1 MKKAK
6 KLLLTGST
14 LMAAFAIWTALI
26 QFVDVQ
32 AVGQHETTI
41 GFSTFNTWFH
51 KFTGVHMKLY
61 IITDWL
67 GLIPIFVCII
77 FGGIGFVQ
85 LIKRK
90 SLFKVDLDILFL
102 GIYYMIVIFAYLL
115 FELFPIN
122 YRPILIDG
130 ILEASYPSS
139 TTLLVLCVMPTLIEQ
154 FNRRLKNRC
163 IKRITRIFVSCFSA
177 FMVLARLISG
187 VHWFTDIVGGILLSA
202 GLFCLY
208 KAAIL
213 LYCKKDN

>member
-154 FNRRLKNRC
+154 FNRRLKKRC

-177 FMVLARLISG
+177 FMVLVRLISG

-202 GLFCLY
+202 GLFYLY
-208 KAAIL
+208 KATIL